1 MDSFKKQIRTATGLM
16 RRNAGAFIPRRRFLW
31 KAGIFAAG
39 AATLKAVNL
48 ATDEI
53 IVRSVESIAELPS
66 MSHTY
71 ASTDLGL
78 RHFEEDAS
86 DEQKAGLSAYYQ
98 GTAMKDL
105 PDAVKAVAT
114 LTEDRDGEQWV
125 VLQGTGIG
133 LWESRPRDIPMHAQ
147 PDPDYGRWC
156 GQRFRTASLTQQR
169 VGPRYQRCQSV
180 VYTDN
185 RTRQR
190 ALYDVLLLPYP
201 NGDVVSIT
209 KRIELQTVS
218 G

>member
-16 RRNAGAFIPRRRFLW
+16 RRNAGDFIPRRRFLW

-53 IVRSVESIAELPS
+53 IVRGVEPIAELP
-66 MSHTY
+66 Y
-71 ASTDLGL
+71 
-78 RHFEEDAS
+78 
-86 DEQKAGLSAYYQ
+86 
-98 GTAMKDL
+98 
-105 PDAVKAVAT
+105 
-114 LTEDRDGEQWV
+114 
-125 VLQGTGIG
+125 
-133 LWESRPRDIPMHAQ
+133 
-147 PDPDYGRWC
+147 YGRWC

-218 G
+218 